1 MYVPVLKNRTVEM
14 SVLSQLA
21 GMGVFDNSNIL
32 PLVELI
38 QERTRTNNK
47 NTIIDDLSKLLNES
61 PQMSLMIDFLK
72 STKLNNT
79 TDAIRNY
86 VTQSTRQA
94 EFCIEEM
101 LKFKAYSAR
110 IIPVISYLS
119 DNISLNRITYEAT
132 GYRKL
137 FCE

>member
-14 SVLSQLA
+14 SVLTQLA
-21 GMGVFDNSNIL
+21 SIGVFDNANIL
-32 PLVELI
+32 PLVEII
-38 QERTRTNNK
+38 QEKTRTNNK
-47 NTIIDDLSKLLNES
+47 NTIIDDLSELLKET
-61 PQMSLMIDFLK
+61 PRMSIMIDFLK

-101 LKFKAYSAR
+101 RKLKDHSER
-110 IIPVISYLS
+110 IIL
-119 DNISLNRITYEAT
+119 RIQI
-132 GYRKL
+132 L
-137 FCE
+137 FSKRYTSELQTVKK

>member
-47 NTIIDDLSKLLNES
+47 NTIIDDLSELLNQT
-61 PQMSLMIDFLK
+61 PQMSVMIDFFK

-86 VTQSTRQA
+86 VTQSTRQV

-101 LKFKAYSAR
+101 LKFKAHSAR

-119 DNISLNRITYEAT
+119 DL
-132 GYRKL
+132 YRVAL
-137 FCE
+137 L